1 MAKETI
7 NQLIDRV
14 VGSSGLLR
22 VPAWWMRRVL
32 TRMVQEY
39 TRGIAGVKSSL
50 AGVKRQ
56 TEESVKA
63 LNSSMSGINN
73 RLGYLEYN
81 QNALNTNLNNKITT
95 VTNAAAAAQK
105 TADKAEAFLPSVK
118 VTATGSTSVEIDGS
132 RVSIAS
138 GTTEL
143 PYTKGFKI
151 ANTTYVSKIDLSN
164 AWVINS
170 DLILAFSY
178 CSFVQ
183 KIAFDKPVN
192 SRRVTSCR
200 SMFYGT
206 ARLTEIDMSGFDSSN
221 VTDMESM
228 FQGTR
233 VTELDLSMLDTSKV
247 TTMNSMF
254 KYSEKLTSLN
264 LSGWDTRNV
273 ETLDSFVSGCKKLT
287 SLDVSHFNTSKVT
300 GMQNTFGWTPIETLD
315 LSGWDTSNVTT
326 MWCMFIGCNWLK
338 SIDFSGWD
346 TTKVTDF
353 DCFISASGDHTPEL
367 ESVDMRS
374 FNTPSVINFNYMFGA
389 RTTLKGIKFGI
400 LDFAS
405 ATDAGNMFHACNA
418 LTTFTGEVRN
428 LKLSLDLGSSPLTA
442 ESAMVFINGLAEVET
457 AQTLRLK
464 STTYEQLTPEQIAV
478 ATAKGWTVVSV

>member
-22 VPAWWMRRVL
+22 IPAWWMRRVL

-56 TEESVKA
+56 MSEDLVSVNNNITS
-63 LNSSMSGINN
+63 LNSRVNTLQSGESTLYNN
-73 RLGYLEYN
+73 ISKAHG
-81 QNALNTNLNNKITT
+81 
-95 VTNAAAAAQK
+95 AANDAQA
-105 TADKAEAFLPSVK
+105 TADKALAFLPSVK

-273 ETLDSFVSGCKKLT
+273 ETLDFFVGGCKKLT

-300 GMQNTFGWTPIETLD
+300 GMQSAFGWTPIETLD

-389 RTTLKGIKFGI
+389 RTTLKEIKFGI

-405 ATDAGNMFHACNA
+405 ATDVGNMFHACNA

-428 LKLSLDLGSSPLTA
+428 LKLSLDLGFSPLTV

-478 ATAKGWTVVSV
+478 ATARGWTIVSV

>member
-22 VPAWWMRRVL
+22 IPAWWMRRVL

-56 TEESVKA
+56 TEES
-63 LNSSMSGINN
+63 LRDINGSISSMDN
-73 RLGYLEYN
+73 RIGSLQRD
-81 QNALNTNLNNKITT
+81 QNSLSTNLNNKITT

-118 VTATGSTSVEIDGS
+118 VTATGSTSVFIDDS
-132 RVSIAS
+132 SVSLSA
-138 GTTEL
+138 GTTEVH
-143 PYTKGFKI
+143 YGKSFGFRNKSSI
-151 ANTTYVSKIDLSN
+151 SEIDLSN
-164 AWVINS
+164 AWRM
-170 DLILAFSY
+170 AFGLKQLFYY
-178 CSFVQ
+178 CSAS
-183 KIAFDKPVN
+183 KISFSQPVD
-192 SRRVTSCR
+192 SRRVTTCNR
-200 SMFYGT
+200 MFYGCS
-206 ARLTEIDMSGFDSSN
+206 ATEIDLSGFDSSN
-221 VTDMESM
+221 VTDMEMM
-228 FQGTR
+228 FQAVR
-233 VTELDLSMLDTSKV
+233 AVELDLSMLDTSKV
-247 TTMNSMF
+247 TTMKSMF
-254 KYSEKLTSLN
+254 YHTEQLTSLN
-264 LSGWDTRNV
+264 LSGWDTSNV
-273 ETLDSFVSGCKKLT
+273 ETLDAFASGCKKLV
-287 SLDVSHFNTSKVT
+287 SLDLSHFKTSKVT
-300 GMQNTFGWTPIETLD
+300 SMQAAFSWSCYETLD

-367 ESVDMRS
+367 ESLDMRS
-374 FNTPSVINFNYMFGA
+374 FNTPSVVNFNYMFGA
-389 RTTLKGIKFGI
+389 RTTLKEIKFGI

-405 ATDAGNMFHACNA
+405 ATDVGYMFHACNA

-464 STTYEQLTPEQIAV
+464 STTHEQLTPEQIAV